1 MNPYDSCDIRILL
14 VEDEKFIR
22 TTIRRMLRSIGAPDI
37 REAGDGTEA
46 LRVLG
51 EGFIPD
57 LIFCDV
63 QMAPMDGA
71 AFLKTVRA
79 SSDPLVAK
87 TKVIMLTAAAD
98 VNVVRAF
105 NGLGI
110 SSYLLKPVSQKQL
123 ADHITTAWARA
134 L

>member
-1 MNPYDSCDIRILL
+1 MKPNDLCDIRVLL
-14 VEDEKFIR
+14 IEDEKFIR
-22 TTIRRMLRSIGAPDI
+22 STIRWMLRSIVAPEI
-37 REAGDGTEA
+37 CEAGDGTEA

-51 EGFIPD
+51 GGFIPD

-71 AFLKTVRA
+71 AFLQIVRA
-79 SSDPLVAK
+79 SSNPLVAK
-87 TKVIMLTAAAD
+87 IKVIMLTAAAD

-110 SSYLLKPVSQKQL
+110 SSYLLTPVSLKQL
-123 ADHITTAWARA
+123 AERVNAVRTGA

>member
-1 MNPYDSCDIRILL
+1 MKPNDLCDIRVLL
-14 VEDEKFIR
+14 IEDEKFIR
-22 TTIRRMLRSIGAPDI
+22 STIRWMLRSIVAPEI
-37 REAGDGTEA
+37 CEAGDGTEA

-51 EGFIPD
+51 GGFIPD

-71 AFLKTVRA
+71 AFLQIVRA
-79 SSDPLVAK
+79 SSNPLVAK
-87 TKVIMLTAAAD
+87 IKVIMLTAAAD

-110 SSYLLKPVSQKQL
+110 SSYLLKPVSLKQL
-123 ADHITTAWARA
+123 AERVNAVRTGA

>member
-1 MNPYDSCDIRILL
+1 MKPNDLCDFRILL

-22 TTIRRMLRSIGAPDI
+22 STIRRMLRSIGAPDI
-37 REAGDGTEA
+37 CEAGDGMEA

-79 SSDPLVAK
+79 SSDPLVANI
-87 TKVIMLTAAAD
+87 KVIILTAAAD

-105 NGLGI
+105 TGLGI
-110 SSYLLKPVSQKQL
+110 SSYLLKPVSPKQL
-123 ADHITTAWARA
+123 ADHVNASRA
-134 L
+134 SAL